1 MNDKRKTKNHL
12 NTVLENRQ
20 VVFQP
25 EQYHTLAFQILE
37 LLNQT
42 DNRTDLI
49 KDILFLIKVVT
60 GFEAV
65 GIRLR
70 EGEDFP
76 YYETIGFSKGF
87 VRAETSLCSRDRAGK
102 VIRDSRGSPSL
113 ECMCGNII
121 AGRTNPTLPFFTE
134 VGSFWTNSTT
144 EFLASTTEKDRQG
157 YTRNRC
163 NSEGYESVALI
174 PLRCDKKNIG
184 LLQFNDSQKDMFT
197 LPLIHLF
204 EGVGSSIGVA
214 LKIKNREDTLLQ
226 SRNSPCATD
235 TALTALPEKNS
246 KYSTLF
252 HHSPIAIWE
261 EDFSDVKRFFDALKN
276 RGISDIRG
284 YFTAHP
290 EDVLSC
296 AQKVKIIGINEATLK
311 MFHARNEKELY
322 RGLHLVFNKSSYD
335 VFREELI
342 ALAEGKT
349 EFSSEAVNCTL
360 SGEGK
365 KVFLKLVVVPGHET
379 TLSTVFVYI
388 LDLSDQKSRDFQV
401 KAYEEKYR
409 KIFETAHDATL
420 VADAE
425 TGIII
430 DTNKRTEELFG
441 SSARE
446 LIGRHLNQLDLRNGP
461 GNSNDLFHHIQQA
474 GSIPDGPVLCS
485 RGDENIPVTVNFST
499 LKLSRRKYIVMTI
512 RQEAEGGFN
521 AGCTIREDDP
531 ARLLTSREIKI
542 LAMIA
547 SGLSARQIS
556 ERLYV
561 SERTVTKHRDN
572 IMQKLH
578 VHKSVDL
585 VRYALRCGLVD
596 TEPPALS

>member
-401 KAYEEKYR
+401 KAY
-409 KIFETAHDATL
+409 
-420 VADAE
+420 
-425 TGIII
+425 
-430 DTNKRTEELFG
+430 
-441 SSARE
+441 
-446 LIGRHLNQLDLRNGP
+446 
-461 GNSNDLFHHIQQA
+461 
-474 GSIPDGPVLCS
+474 
-485 RGDENIPVTVNFST
+485 
-499 LKLSRRKYIVMTI
+499 LKQPMMQPWWL
-512 RQEAEGGFN
+512 
-521 AGCTIREDDP
+521 
-531 ARLLTSREIKI
+531 
-542 LAMIA
+542 
-547 SGLSARQIS
+547 
-556 ERLYV
+556 
-561 SERTVTKHRDN
+561 
-572 IMQKLH
+572 MQKRALLLIPTKGQ
-578 VHKSVDL
+578 KSFLAV
-585 VRYALRCGLVD
+585 
-596 TEPPALS
+596 PPVSSLAGT